1 MVRRIE
7 RNRETDGSVM
17 GFVMNDREE
26 EGLKETEKKKVRC
39 AEKRRRRE
47 RRKEN

>member
-17 GFVMNDREE
+17 GFVKKDREE
-26 EGLKETEKKKVRC
+26 EGLKEKVRC